1 MNTQS
6 RSQIRRLYRSP
17 DDRVVAGV
25 CGGLGEYFSIDP
37 VLVRIV
43 WIVLSLAGGA
53 GLLLYILA
61 WILVPRRP

>member
-1 MNTQS
+1 
-6 RSQIRRLYRSP
+6 
-17 DDRVVAGV
+17 VVAGV